1 MKDYMK
7 INVKLGQTGDSFAF
21 ALSAP
26 WHNLFARKELNI
38 DIKETLIMKYLTH
51 FKDEI
56 KYILIEKIY
65 Y

>member
-7 INVKLGQTGDSFAF
+7 TRRESRANCPFP
-21 ALSAP
+21 LSAP

-51 FKDEI
+51 FKDEV